1 MEEIVM
7 LQRRLCKQLCFF
19 LIVSLGY
26 ITCSTERKAAQT
38 GESPNLTAISNS
50 EENDATE
57 ESIRQPEVKP
67 AIDYAKDAAEKSI
80 NFDNINDILLTSVW
94 TTLKHSWIGF
104 SQDNTYLLSTAPEG
118 DWFGEGVYR
127 VERNDVVVEY
137 PFKTML
143 GKEGLSVDTREW
155 LFEGENPTVLTYDKS
170 YRDFNVLTCLRH
182 GDKKL
187 INYAIKSPVGEEYEL
202 DGFQVVKYHGQESN
216 VLILENLRMRKFPEI
231 TADTVT
237 LGRWVDIPL
246 DIIRMNKLDDT
257 VTMYPPGRFIVSDVV
272 YTDMVASFNAKTV
285 KTDTIDDITAPWY
298 RINIVINDFESAYAW
313 VFGGYL
319 RELSLTEQDNLYVYY
334 RKYIQSLIDN
344 GIIEK

>member
-1 MEEIVM
+1 MKEIVM

-19 LIVSLGY
+19 LIISLVIVSCEKKTAY
-26 ITCSTERKAAQT
+26 T
-38 GESPNLTAISNS
+38 GESTNLTVPDNS
-50 EENDATE
+50 EETDVTE
-57 ESIRQPEVKP
+57 KNIRQQDVKP
-67 AIDYAKDAAEKSI
+67 DIDYSKDAIENGI
-80 NFDNINDILLTSVW
+80 NLDNINDVLLISVW
-94 TTLKHSWIGF
+94 TTLKRSWIGF
-104 SQDNTYLLSTAPEG
+104 KWDNTYLLSTAPEG

-127 VERNDVVVEY
+127 VEGNDVVLEY

-143 GKEGLSVDTREW
+143 GKEGLSVDTMEW

-187 INYAIKSPVGEEYEL
+187 ISYAIKSPVWEEYEL
-202 DGFQVVKYHGQESN
+202 DGFQVVKYPEQEST
-216 VLILENLRMRKFPEI
+216 VLILENLKMRKFPEI

-237 LGRWVDIPL
+237 LGRWVDIPW

-257 VTMYPPGRFIVSDVV
+257 VTMYPPGISIVSDVV

-285 KTDTIDDITAPWY
+285 KKDTIDGITAPWY
-298 RINIVINDFESAYAW
+298 RINIVINDFDSAYVW

-319 RELSLTEQDNLYVYY
+319 RETSPNELDDWGVHY
-334 RKYIQSLIDN
+334 RKYIQHLIDT
-344 GIIEK
+344 GIIESL